1 MNEILSTSKCFFWIN
16 ISYWFD
22 TQLVVNYI
30 AVVVMSIDG
39 CDKNKMVG
47 CWWTSSLLNSL
58 DVWDEIC

>member
-22 TQLVVNYI
+22 PQLVVNYI

-39 CDKNKMVG
+39 GDKTEWLVVG
-47 CWWTSSLLNSL
+47 GQVHC
-58 DVWDEIC
+58 